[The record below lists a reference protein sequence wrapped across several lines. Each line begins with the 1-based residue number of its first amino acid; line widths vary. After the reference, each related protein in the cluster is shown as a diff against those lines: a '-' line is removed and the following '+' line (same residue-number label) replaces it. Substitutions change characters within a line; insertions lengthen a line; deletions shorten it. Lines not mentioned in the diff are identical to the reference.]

1 AGVRGISLFLVPKY
15 LPDTAGAP
23 ATPNGVTVAGL
34 EHKMGLKA
42 SATCQMVFEDSTG
55 WIVGEPGKG
64 LPAMFTM
71 MYTERVSVG
80 IQGLGINEIA
90 YQSAV
95 AYARDRL
102 QGRALG
108 GPARPDLAAD
118 PIIVHP

>member
-1 AGVRGISLFLVPKY
+1 
-15 LPDTAGAP
+15 
-23 ATPNGVTVAGL
+23 TVAGL

-71 MYTERVSVG
+71 MNTERVSVG

-108 GPARPDLAAD
+108 GPARPDLA
-118 PIIVHP
+118 